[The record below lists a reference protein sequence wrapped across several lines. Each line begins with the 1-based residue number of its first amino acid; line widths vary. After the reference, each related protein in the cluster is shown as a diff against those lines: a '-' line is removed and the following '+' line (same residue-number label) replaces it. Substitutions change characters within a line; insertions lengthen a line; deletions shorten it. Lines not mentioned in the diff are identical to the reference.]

1 MESNKHY
8 RKTNNCRVS
17 RPLPSARPR
26 ALGKH
31 DLCRVPAKGHSA
43 NTWHTACPNF
53 AESWPS
59 TKYGTWQ
66 SLLFAECHRARTR
79 QRPRTCPARAPA
91 VRRPLGWLTALSLCR
106 VSTRGTRQRS
116 IFAECPQLAL
126 GKASFAECPGSSTR
140 QTWLIFFFELS
151 NFFVLYLNLRM

>member
-1 MESNKHY
+1 MIKGHC
-8 RKTNNCRVS
+8 RKTNNYRVS
-17 RPLPSARPR
+17 RPLPSDRPWE
-26 ALGKH
+26 LGKH

-59 TKYGTWQ
+59 AKYGTRQ
-66 SLLFAECHRARTR
+66 PLLFAECHRARTR

-91 VRRPLGWLTALSLCR
+91 VRRPLGWLTTLSLCR

-116 IFAECPQLAL
+116 IFAECPHLAL

-140 QTWLIFFFELS
+140 QTWFFFSFQIFL
-151 NFFVLYLNLRM
+151 FYT

>member
-1 MESNKHY
+1 MPLCSRLLGSINLLVMPSWSPFAAFEHLEGTTCNPVLHESHHY

-43 NTWHTACPNF
+43 NTWHMACPNF

-59 TKYGTWQ
+59 AKYGTRQ
-66 SLLFAECHRARTR
+66 TLLFAECHRARTR

-91 VRRPLGWLTALSLCR
+91 VCRP
-106 VSTRGTRQRS
+106 
-116 IFAECPQLAL
+116 
-126 GKASFAECPGSSTR
+126 
-140 QTWLIFFFELS
+140 
-151 NFFVLYLNLRM
+151 